1 MSELSDW
8 AQHLQR
14 IVALEKH
21 AHHAFNTKMYNTA
34 YEHMLE
40 IEHHCRM
47 ARTWIL
53 DEKAKE
59 EK

>member
-1 MSELSDW
+1 MEQLSDW

-14 IVALEKH
+14 IIAVEKH
-21 AHHAFNTKMYNTA
+21 AHHELNTKMYNAA

-47 ARTWIL
+47 TRAWIL
-53 DEKAKE
+53 QEKGKE
-59 EK
+59 Q